1 MIFVKNTTLLFL
13 TKMKV
18 VQCALQRIA
27 MGGLGLEN
35 QLSVWNVPN
44 TTLPYQ
50 NENCAVHLNGRS
62 CISLREVVGSRVE
75 WEETATGILIHYN
88 AAPSAVDATIC

>member
-1 MIFVKNTTLLFL
+1 MIFVKNTTLLFR
-13 TKMKV
+13 TKIKV

-27 MGGLGLEN
+27 MGGLALEN

-62 CISLREVVGSRVE
+62 CISLRESVGRSRVGGNGNRDPF
-75 WEETATGILIHYN
+75 TA
-88 AAPSAVDATIC
+88 AALALSTIC